1 MARGSSL
8 PLQEENCIP
17 QRLTQQGTN
26 TIPTPIVE
34 ADHAGPSKAP
44 RKKVP
49 AKNRRAKSVK
59 APQKKAK
66 FDIPVLEKPL
76 SELPTSEGSDPMA
89 EATMYANRSVEH
101 RRLEAQIAGKVK
113 RTVNCFILYRIAYHG
128 ACQTQDSQQVSIMVA
143 HSWAMESDH
152 VKQSFRA
159 LAKTDF
165 SLHNQAFPDY
175 KFQPHQNK
183 VPESKDR
190 IRRLK
195 TS

>member
-1 MARGSSL
+1 MSPHYCHICFCPVYQVLSQRVQAYSL
-8 PLQEENCIP
+8 VTQACP

-89 EATMYANRSVEH
+89 EAT
-101 RRLEAQIAGKVK
+101 I
-113 RTVNCFILYRIAYHG
+113 
-128 ACQTQDSQQVSIMVA
+128 
-143 HSWAMESDH
+143 WAMESDH